1 MVRGAGLL
9 ELGRNLLY
17 IDISSDMERKILA
30 GVFKEGEKLPSER
43 QLTTQYRVSRNVIR
57 QAITILRQKGYLIVK
72 PGKGAYITRLK
83 ENVVGE
89 SFQRLIQKYDASL
102 EDILNVREDLEVSII
117 RRAVR
122 MAGPEHVDK
131 LKKIV
136 TNLEARKEFVME
148 FIEGDLN
155 FHLALAESTRNQI
168 YSVLVRSFFEMTEKS
183 SFTLTSYTNNFI
195 DVVNTAQSHHWKM
208 IQAIIDR
215 DEEQAVDLMYKHMNL
230 FREEINVVK
239 NQVLSRPAVNPSST
253 TR

>member
-1 MVRGAGLL
+1 M

-17 IDISSDMERKILA
+17 IDISTDIERKILA
-30 GVFKEGEKLPSER
+30 GLFKEGEKLPSER
-43 QLTTQYRVSRNVIR
+43 QLTTEYRVSRNVIR
-57 QAITILRQKGYLIVK
+57 QAITILRQKGFLDVK
-72 PGKGAYITRLK
+72 PGKGAYVTRLK
-83 ENVVGE
+83 ENIVGD

-102 EDILNVREDLEVSII
+102 EDILDVREDLEVSII

-122 MAGPEHVDK
+122 MAGPEHINK
-131 LKKIV
+131 LNQIV
-136 TNLEARKEFVME
+136 THLESRKEFVLE

-195 DVVNTAQSHHWKM
+195 DVVNTAQSQHWRM

-215 DEEQAVDLMYKHMNL
+215 NEEQAVDLMYKHMNL

-239 NQVLSRPAVNPSST
+239 NQVLSRPTVNPSGI
-253 TR
+253 TRSAGIP